1 MILQW
6 SKRKTK
12 QTYNTVDATN
22 NSSPE
27 HARTYCSQ
35 KILNMFNMFCHI
47 WHLIEHLFNWHQA
60 IKHSW
65 RILRLVHRC
74 SHKPPFHRIFPI
86 TPLSS
91 QMFPYICQYLSC
103 VPILN
108 PTLSRIFQDFRWF
121 SMTSPVL
128 NGHFWWLHSPTA
140 AAACGSRP
148 WRDPSR
154 SDRVPC
160 RYRSPPSRRPQRS
173 AVAKK
178 GNCRCRRV

>member
-1 MILQW
+1 M
-6 SKRKTK
+6 
-12 QTYNTVDATN
+12 
-22 NSSPE
+22 PE

-65 RILRLVHRC
+65 KILRLVHRC

-108 PTLSRIFQDFRWF
+108 PTLSRIFHDFSGF
-121 SMTSPVL
+121 SMIFHDFPQFSMAISGDFTRPPRPRPVGP
-128 NGHFWWLHSPTA
+128 GHGAILPGRTA
-140 AAACGSRP
+140 FRVDIGHRQAGGLSVAP
-148 WRDPSR
+148 WR
-154 SDRVPC
+154 
-160 RYRSPPSRRPQRS
+160 
-173 AVAKK
+173 KK
-178 GNCRCRRV
+178 GTADVVVYSS

>member
-1 MILQW
+1 M
-6 SKRKTK
+6 
-12 QTYNTVDATN
+12 
-22 NSSPE
+22 PE

-35 KILNMFNMFCHI
+35 KILNMFCHI
-47 WHLIEHLFNWHQA
+47 WHLIEHLLNWHQP
-60 IKHSW
+60 IKHSSK
-65 RILRLVHRC
+65 ILRLVHRC

-103 VPILN
+103 VPILISH
-108 PTLSRIFQDFRWF
+108 LWAGFSMIFQDFRWIF
-121 SMTSPVL
+121 HDFPQFF
-128 NGHFWWLHSPTA
+128 NGHFRWLHSPTA

-148 WRDPSR
+148 WRDPSK